1 LRLFYLYFLLSSI
14 CNAQSAR
21 FRYLESDV
29 NDVVFPAS
37 LWLSNAVLINP
48 IIHSR
53 FTAQIGLSTIPVKE
67 PMRLWTY
74 PNFDFGFRLTKNFTI
89 SLKTYGYLAE
99 RDAPQVIGGGVQYY
113 FGSQDT
119 LDWSLS
125 LQRTDLLGLEYYNLK
140 SLNFDIGKW
149 FLYNINLLKVSFGTN
164 LFDGVAFKIPIDQSK
179 NFDGKFNYI
188 AVSMLRPFM
197 FFDIGIGLKFSSKNS
212 ILLLHTKK
220 DFN

>member
-1 LRLFYLYFLLSSI
+1 
-14 CNAQSAR
+14 
-21 FRYLESDV
+21 
-29 NDVVFPAS
+29 
-37 LWLSNAVLINP
+37 
-48 IIHSR
+48 
-53 FTAQIGLSTIPVKE
+53 
-67 PMRLWTY
+67 MRLWMY

-89 SLKTYGYLAE
+89 TLKTYGYVAE

-149 FLYNINLLKVSFGTN
+149 FLDNTNLFKVSFGTN
-164 LFDGVAFKIPIDQSK
+164 LFDGVAFKVPIDQLK
-179 NFDGKFNYI
+179 NFNGKFNYI

-212 ILLLHTKK
+212 IFLLHTKK
-220 DFN
+220 DFY

>member
-1 LRLFYLYFLLSSI
+1 MRLFYLYFLLSSI

-67 PMRLWTY
+67 PMRLWMY

-89 SLKTYGYLAE
+89 TLKTYGYVAE

-119 LDWSLS
+119 LDWILS
-125 LQRTDLLGLEYYNLK
+125 FQRTDLLGLEYYNLK

-149 FLYNINLLKVSFGTN
+149 FLDNTNLFKVSFGTN
-164 LFDGVAFKIPIDQSK
+164 LFDGVAFKVPIDQLK

-212 ILLLHTKK
+212 IFSLHTKK
-220 DFN
+220 DFY